1 MPELPAPSAASL
13 RPKLSAAEAVARAL
27 SGSWVPDGST
37 GFSAGERE
45 ADDKSTERDEPPGAE
60 PSAEAAAAGAPSTVP
75 AGEPGVRKLTPGSPV
90 LPVPDVAQPVR
101 SLRLCGVRFRSVG
114 PIHEFD
120 CGDKSYERDE
130 WVLVEADRGQRL
142 GRVVVATQRGYVL
155 GPANKTVRRALR
167 RARPDEV
174 QSQGDSASFEAE
186 AYRYCKE
193 RLRERRLPMKL
204 VQVEATPGQKAVFF
218 FASEERIDFRDLVR
232 DLAQRLHVRIEMR
245 QIGARDGAKI
255 VGGIGSCGR
264 ELCCT
269 TFLPAFQPVS
279 IRMAKDQG
287 MVLNPTK
294 LAGQCGRLKCCLV
307 YEHQTYKELGKG
319 LPKVGKRVVTPA
331 GPGRVVDLD
340 ILGQK
345 VRVILEEAGGAQ
357 TYLAAEVRPMNP
369 PGGPQGSAPGPGGP
383 GPGPGGSGGD
393 SANRVGGR
401 SPGAGPAK
409 GPQTRAADAT
419 ELADSGDAVEPVQG
433 SGAGLMPAL
442 LDDPEAD
449 SDASDDSAA
458 E

>member
-1 MPELPAPSAASL
+1 MPEPSAPSAASI

-27 SGSWVPDGST
+27 SGSWSPDGATS
-37 GFSAGERE
+37 FSAGERE
-45 ADDKSTERDEPPGAE
+45 GADDKSAERDDPPDTNVGT
-60 PSAEAAAAGAPSTVP
+60 AAATASVP
-75 AGEPGVRKLTPGSPV
+75 AAGPSGEPTVRKLTPGSPV
-90 LPVPDVAQPVR
+90 LEAPQPVR

-120 CGDKSYERDE
+120 CGDKTYERDD

-155 GPANKTVRRALR
+155 GPANKTVRRVIR

-174 QSQGDSASFEAE
+174 QSQGDSASLEAE

-204 VQVEATPGQKAVFF
+204 VQVEATPSQKAVFF

-357 TYLAAEVRPMNP
+357 TYLATEVRPVNP
-369 PGGPQGSAPGPGGP
+369 PGGPQGSPGPQGP
-383 GPGPGGSGGD
+383 SGAGAGGGD
-393 SANRVGGR
+393 AANRAGGR
-401 SPGAGPAK
+401 SPGAPGPGQ
-409 GPQTRAADAT
+409 GPGTRAADAA
-419 ELADSGDAVEPVQG
+419 ELADSDDAVEPVP
-433 SGAGLMPAL
+433 LAL
-442 LDDPEAD
+442 PLPLPPDDPESD
-449 SDASDDSAA
+449 SDASDGGTA

>member
-1 MPELPAPSAASL
+1 MPELAAPSAASI

-27 SGSWVPDGST
+27 SGSWSPDGAAS
-37 GFSAGERE
+37 FSAAERE
-45 ADDKSTERDEPPGAE
+45 GPEDR
-60 PSAEAAAAGAPSTVP
+60 SAEREDPPEADAGSAAAAANTTSTGAAAEP
-75 AGEPGVRKLTPGSPV
+75 AIRKLMPGSPV
-90 LPVPDVAQPVR
+90 LEATQPVR

-120 CGDKSYERDE
+120 CGDKTYERDD

-155 GPANKTVRRALR
+155 GPASKTVRRVVR

-174 QSQGDSASFEAE
+174 QSQGDSSSLETD

-357 TYLAAEVRPMNP
+357 TYLASEVRPVNP
-369 PGGPQGSAPGPGGP
+369 PGGPQGPGGAGAGAGDAASRAGGRSPSGP
-383 GPGPGGSGGD
+383 GPGH
-393 SANRVGGR
+393 
-401 SPGAGPAK
+401 GPTQ
-409 GPQTRAADAT
+409 GPEGIRASDAA
-419 ELADSGDAVEPVQG
+419 ELTDSGDAVDPLPVH
-433 SGAGLMPAL
+433 
-442 LDDPEAD
+442 LDDHESEPD
-449 SDASDDSAA
+449 SSDAGEA